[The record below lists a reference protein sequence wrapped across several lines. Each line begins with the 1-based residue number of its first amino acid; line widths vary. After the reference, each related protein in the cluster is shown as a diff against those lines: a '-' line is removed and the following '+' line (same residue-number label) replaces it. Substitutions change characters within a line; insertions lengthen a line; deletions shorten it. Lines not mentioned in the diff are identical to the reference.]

1 MSDTNRVSLKFSP
14 EVTAGVLSSNEFVT
28 LPFTGTSDMGATP
41 EMVVSDLIR
50 SDREVSNLR
59 KVDQSV
65 GGGFDTELISG
76 AFDTLLEGVMQSSFT
91 AESEIISVGDS
102 IRISESGADDIL
114 IQDGTASAV
123 FEDVSIGDVL
133 RVNDGTK
140 DYFCTVQVN
149 PSGSAVAVTCKDLPV
164 TAGYVTTHTI
174 QLPGKLVN
182 GVMPKS
188 FSFERGFEDANV
200 YEYLTGMEMDTFS
213 VSASASSLVTASFGM
228 LGRSQSSRVG
238 RQGGITDVTEE
249 TYGDT
254 LNASSNLATIGHSH
268 PSSPTVLLADLAIV
282 TDISLEITN
291 NLRELNALGTVG
303 AASIGSGEFSVTGS
317 MSVYFEDDAL
327 LEKLLENQ
335 QTSLRFGFSAED
347 GSMISFFL
355 PAIKFTEGIPEVS
368 GKNEDVMLNLGF
380 QAFAAGG
387 IGSTIRVQ
395 RFAATA

>member
-50 SDREVSNLR
+50 SDRQVSNLR

-65 GGGFDTELISG
+65 GGGFDTELIPG

-91 AESEIISVGDS
+91 AESEIVSVGDS
-102 IRISESGADDIL
+102 LRIIESGVNIF
-114 IQDGTASAV
+114 IQVTLGQFNGTLA
-123 FEDVSIGDVL
+123 GDVL

-140 DYFCTVQVN
+140 DYFCTVQVTSS
-149 PSGSAVAVTCKDLPV
+149 PSAVVVTCHDLPV
-164 TAGYVTTHTI
+164 TAGYVTTHTVH
-174 QLPGKLVN
+174 LPGKLVN
-182 GVMPKS
+182 GVTPKS
-188 FSFERGFEDANV
+188 FSVERGFEDANV

-213 VSASASSLVTASFGM
+213 VSASANSLVTASFGM
-228 LGRSQSSRVG
+228 LGRSQLSKVG
-238 RQGGITDVTEE
+238 RQAGITDVTEE

-254 LNASSNLATIGHSH
+254 FNASSNLATIGE
-268 PSSPTVLLADLAIV
+268 SSIQNPGVLAADLAIV
-282 TDISLEITN
+282 TEISLEITN

-327 LEKLLENQ
+327 LEKLLENT
-335 QTSLRFGFSAED
+335 QTTLRFGFAAED

-395 RFAATA
+395 RFAASA

>member
-91 AESEIISVGDS
+91 AESEIISVGDN
-102 IRISESGADDIL
+102 IRITESGADTF
-114 IQDGTASAV
+114 IQDGTASGAFADALV
-123 FEDVSIGDVL
+123 GDVL

-140 DYFCTVQVN
+140 DYFCTVQAN
-149 PSGSAVAVTCKDLPV
+149 PSGSSVAVTCHDLPV

-182 GVMPKS
+182 GVTPKS
-188 FSFERGFEDANV
+188 FSVERGFEDANV

-213 VSASASSLVTASFGM
+213 VSASANSLVTASFGM

-249 TYGDT
+249 TYGST
-254 LNASSNLATIGHSH
+254 LNASSNVATIGHSH
-268 PSSPTVLLADLAIV
+268 PTTSTILTADLAIV
-282 TDISLEITN
+282 TEISLEITN